1 MVIYKVPRSFIVVCL
16 RNFWPGLLSIVGRV
30 NEGNHNAMIGQFFTT
45 KFVLLLKS
53 IVSKKKEEDD
63 VFVSIYELEQLAL
76 VFFHKVSYI

>member
-1 MVIYKVPRSFIVVCL
+1 
-16 RNFWPGLLSIVGRV
+16 
-30 NEGNHNAMIGQFFTT
+30 MIGQFFTT